1 MALDYNLVVMRG
13 PEHDPAL
20 PGERAPVLLLQAGR
34 HVRHV
39 GVHRRARAL
48 ASFPQPY
55 APDEKTVS
63 GFLSEAHHVTWHLQ
77 RAPWWPEQ
85 THAPEM
91 MPTTNHMKILRMNTS
106 IFGRL
111 LASFLHSSL
120 SKTS

>member
-1 MALDYNLVVMRG
+1 MRG

-39 GVHRRARAL
+39 GVHRRPRAL

-63 GFLSEAHHVTWHLQ
+63 GFLSESLPCDLAPPEGALVAGAHPRPGDDAHHQPHEDPQDEHLDIWST
-77 RAPWWPEQ
+77 A
-85 THAPEM
+85 
-91 MPTTNHMKILRMNTS
+91 S
-106 IFGRL
+106 L
-111 LASFLHSSL
+111 LPPLL
-120 SKTS
+120 PL